1 MATIIDVA
9 KKAGVSVSTVSRVL
23 NNHPNVGAEVRQRVM
38 EVIRELDYE
47 PSRVAQR
54 MRATSSQL
62 VGVIFS
68 DITNPFYLDVLRSV
82 EYTLSEN
89 GISVL
94 ISNADS
100 SEEREAAY
108 IRIMQNE
115 NCSDEGA
122 CAVSGYCGECRTSH
136 CRD

>member
-47 PSRVAQR
+47 PCRVAQR
-54 MRATSSQL
+54 MRAASSQL
-62 VGVIFS
+62 VGLIFS
-68 DITNPFYLDVLRSV
+68 DISNPFYLVVLRSV

-115 NCSDEGA
+115 NVA
-122 CAVSGYCGECRTSH
+122 
-136 CRD
+136 